1 MRAACIYAYGGPEV
15 LLRVHAAEINPIDW
29 KSAFFGIHV
38 LHRLPPLLN
47 LSPLGQRYKARFAS
61 TRRTHM
67 SLFAMFK
74 SAGPT
79 GFGYGS
85 TAEQVTEGLSLVGQ
99 TILVTGCNSGV
110 GQEACRVL
118 ALRGALVLGT
128 ARTKEKAAAACAT
141 FPGKAIGYACELSDP
156 SSVRECVAAVKADGH
171 RLDAIICSAGIMM
184 LPKLEKSH
192 GYELQF
198 FTNHIGHFMLV
209 TGLLEQLKD
218 EGRIV
223 MLSSSGHRQAPASGI
238 EFDNLSGDKGYKP
251 MAAYGQSKMA
261 NLLFAK
267 ELQRRFAGTRKTAY
281 AVHPGVVDT
290 NLARNVGPVLRQVFA
305 VVGHLFFKSVGEGA
319 ATEVFAAVSPKAV
332 PLAGNYLADSNVKKP
347 RADAEDAALA
357 TRLWAESEKIVQAL

>member
-1 MRAACIYAYGGPEV
+1 
-15 LLRVHAAEINPIDW
+15 
-29 KSAFFGIHV
+29 
-38 LHRLPPLLN
+38 
-47 LSPLGQRYKARFAS
+47 
-61 TRRTHM
+61 M
-67 SLFAMFK
+67 SLLAMFK

-85 TAEQVTEGLSLVGQ
+85 TAEQVTEDISLAGQ
-99 TILVTGCNSGV
+99 TILVTGCNSGL
-110 GQEACRVL
+110 GHEACRVL

-156 SSVRECVAAVKADGH
+156 SSVRSCVAAVKADGH
-171 RLDAIICSAGIMM
+171 RLDAIICNAGIMM

-218 EGRIV
+218 EGRVV
-223 MLSSSGHRQAPASGI
+223 MLSSEGHRQAPASGI
-238 EFDNLSGDKGYKP
+238 DFDNLSGDKGYQP
-251 MAAYGQSKMA
+251 LTAYGQSKMA

-267 ELQRRFAGTRKTAY
+267 ELQRRFAGTKKTAY

-290 NLARNVGPVLRQVFA
+290 NLARNLGPVLSRVLA
-305 VVGHLFFKSVGEGA
+305 AIGPLFLKSVGEGA
-319 ATEVFAAVSPKAV
+319 ATEVFAAVHAKAV
-332 PLAGNYLADSNVKKP
+332 PLAGNYLADSNVYKP
-347 RADAEDAALA
+347 RADAEDVALVS
-357 TRLWAESEKIVQAL
+357 RLWAESERIVRAL